1 MEKLDFNR
9 EWSFYKAGHDTDIE
23 ILNLPHDAM
32 VHEKRDPECKNS
44 KTTGYYPGGK
54 YIYCKEFEI
63 SKDDQ
68 GKKVI
73 IEFEGAY
80 QNTQISINGEEVY
93 FHPNGYT
100 GFTIDADKYLKF
112 GEKNEIKVVVDNSGE
127 PNTRWYS
134 GSGIYRPVWMYVCE
148 KTHIAID
155 GVQVKALSYSPA
167 QINVKTIANGG
178 EAFVTILYQGKT
190 VVEAVEGMDVT
201 IDIPAAHLWSENSPN
216 IYECQVKLFEHGKL
230 TDEQTTNF
238 GIRVIEWSTK
248 GLFINGKETKLRGAC
263 IHHDNGI
270 LGACEFP
277 ATAERRARILKESG
291 FNAIRCAHN
300 PCSKALLDA
309 CDKEGI
315 YVMDEFVDMW
325 YEHKN
330 KYDYAS
336 VFDEWHERDLAA
348 MVLKDYSHPSVIMYS
363 IGNEVTETAEE
374 RGIELTKKMSDYVRS
389 LDPSRPVTCGINMAL
404 NIMHFAGMGVYQ
416 PGPDEPA
423 TIPQKKNP
431 KALALLLEQKKLR
444 QGSSFEGKENPLDA
458 IGKEQNGNE
467 EKGKLVGSEYFNN
480 MMVEMKEQQRNIVKQ
495 EIARILSEDSFAA
508 LDIAGYNYADGR
520 YYLDKEEYPNRVSV
534 GTETL
539 PQRIYKNWKAV
550 MELPYLTGDF
560 MWTGW
565 DYIGEAGVGAFCY
578 DSVGTK
584 DKEYPFLLA
593 GSGIIDIL
601 GNPRPEVW
609 LDKAVFGLSD
619 IPYIGV
625 EPVTHSNEN
634 HIISPWRFSD
644 AVHSWS
650 WNNLDGRKAEIVVY
664 SNADKV
670 ELQLNNQSLGTKQVE
685 ECQAH
690 FETKYEAGELVAI
703 AYNEQGK
710 ELGRDV
716 LTTAGEETV
725 ITLKTEKI
733 KLQANGQDVAYIDV
747 LLTDNKGEIKAA
759 KDMLLTIK
767 VEGVGTL
774 AGFGSANP
782 CTEEAYVG
790 ESHETYYGRA
800 QAVVRAGYEEGS
812 IKVTVSAEGL
822 QTKEIVLEIK

>member
-9 EWSFYKAGHDTDIE
+9 EWSFYKDSHESEVE

-32 VHEKRDPECKNS
+32 IYEKRDPECINGKS
-44 KTTGYYPGGK
+44 TGYFPGGK
-54 YIYCKEFEI
+54 YVYVKEFEV
-63 SKDDQ
+63 SKNHA
-68 GKKVI
+68 GKNII
-73 IEFEGAY
+73 IEFEGVY
-80 QNTQISINGEEVY
+80 QNSQITINGEEVC
-93 FHPNGYT
+93 FHPFGYT
-100 GFTIDADKYLKF
+100 GFFINADQYLKF
-112 GEKNEIKVVVDNSGE
+112 GEKNEIRVVVDNSGE

-134 GSGIYRPVWMYVCE
+134 GSGIYRPVWMYVFE

-155 GVQVKALSYSPA
+155 GIQVKTLTYSPA
-167 QINVKTIANGG
+167 IIHVKTIANGG
-178 EAFVTILYQGKT
+178 EAFVTILYHGKKVAET
-190 VVEAVEGMDVT
+190 KGMDVT
-201 IDIPAAHLWSENSPN
+201 IDMPDAKLWSEESPN
-216 IYECQVKLFEHGKL
+216 LYECQVKLFENGKL

-263 IHHDNGI
+263 VHHDNGV

-277 ATAERRARILKESG
+277 AAAERRARILKESG

-336 VFDEWHERDLAA
+336 VFDDWHERDLAA
-348 MVLKDYSHPSVIMYS
+348 MVMKDYSHPSVIMYS
-363 IGNEVTETAEE
+363 IGNEVTETGEE
-374 RGIELTKKMSDYVRS
+374 RGIELTREMSDYVRS
-389 LDPSRPVTCGINMAL
+389 MDDSRPVTCGINMSL
-404 NIMHFAGMGVYQ
+404 NVMHFAGMGVYQ
-416 PGPDEPA
+416 PGPDEPSH
-423 TIPQKKNP
+423 IPQKKNP
-431 KALALLLEQKKLR
+431 RALELLMEMSKQR
-444 QGSSFEGKENPLDA
+444 EASFESNGNPLDA
-458 IGKEQNGNE
+458 IAKEAGSGKEN
-467 EKGKLVGSEYFNN
+467 GKLVGSEYFNS
-480 MMVEMKEQQRNIVKQ
+480 MMMNMKEQQRKVCRQ
-495 EIARILSEDSFAA
+495 EIAKVLSEDAYSY

-520 YYLDKEEYPNRVSV
+520 YYLDQEEYPNRVSV

-539 PQRIYKNWKAV
+539 PQRIYQNWKAV
-550 MELPYLTGDF
+550 MELPYIIGDF

-584 DKEYPFLLA
+584 NKEYPFLLA

-609 LDKAVFGLSD
+609 LDKAVFELSD

-634 HIISPWRFSD
+634 RIISAWRYSD

-650 WNNLDGRKAEIVVY
+650 WNGLDGRKAEIVVY
-664 SNADKV
+664 SNGYKV
-670 ELQLNNQSLGTKQVE
+670 ELILNGQSLGTKQVE

-690 FETKYEAGELVAI
+690 FETKYEAGELLAI
-703 AYNEQGK
+703 SYNEQGQ
-710 ELGRDV
+710 ELGRDL
-716 LTTAGEETV
+716 LTTAGDETV
-725 ITLKTEKI
+725 ITLKTEKT
-733 KLQANGQDVAYIDV
+733 KLRANGQDLSYIDV
-747 LLTDNKGEIKAA
+747 LLTDKKGEVKAA
-759 KDMLLTIK
+759 NDMPLKVT
-767 VEGVGTL
+767 VEGVGSL

-782 CTEEAYVG
+782 CTEESYVG
-790 ESHETYYGRA
+790 ERHETYYGRA
-800 QAVVRAGYEEGS
+800 QAVVRAGYEKGL
-812 IKVTVSAEGL
+812 IKVIVSADG
-822 QTKEIVLEIK
+822 LEIKEIILQVE